1 MKHVIAL
8 LSVLL
13 MLFAAACAAP
23 DIPDSVYPEADIAP
37 TDLGFDV
44 SAPEDYPGF
53 AALLGAALLDGESNR
68 NFSPISAYYALAMAA
83 EGANGKTREDLL
95 TLLGCESLDALHATI
110 DGMTARLNRP
120 AETSEIALCNSLWM
134 GDVFPVKKEYRTQ
147 LSERYDATV
156 ETVAFGT
163 DAAAKRIA
171 DWIAE
176 KTNGL
181 IAPAPETMDFDPLT
195 IAVLFNTIYFRDQ
208 WSRPFGSAQPGT
220 FTRADGTSET
230 AAYLHRLTENTSVV
244 RGEGFL
250 RYSVWYESRGRI
262 EFVLP
267 DEGVIL
273 SDLLGTPEKLQSLLS
288 GGETVRAD
296 VDLELPEFTFSDRFE
311 LADVLSALGLRDVF
325 ADGADFSGMTSVP
338 TRLDRVV
345 QETVVDLN
353 ETGMEAAGY
362 TEVLPAPGEAPMPDE
377 TEPPLPLIE
386 FHLNRPFLFVI
397 MGSGGTPL
405 FIGTVENPT
414 H

>member
-1 MKHVIAL
+1 MKRLISIVLTL
-8 LSVLL
+8 LL
-13 MLFAAACAAP
+13 LFACAPSKRTAA
-23 DIPDSVYPEADIAP
+23 SFPESADVKPVA
-37 TDLGFDV
+37 LGFETPEIGGYEDFV
-44 SAPEDYPGF
+44 CTLSAAVLSGTE
-53 AALLGAALLDGESNR
+53 NK
-68 NFSPISAYYALAMAA
+68 NFSPISAYFALAMAA
-83 EGANGKTREDLL
+83 EGANGRTRQDLL
-95 TLLGCESLDALHATI
+95 RFMGCRDLDELHALTEQ
-110 DGMTARLNRP
+110 MQKRLTRP
-120 AETSEIALCNSLWM
+120 TETGELTLCNSLWM
-134 GDVFPVKKEYRTQ
+134 GEVFPVKKEYRTQ

-181 IAPAPETMDFDPLT
+181 IAPAPEAMDFDPLT

-208 WSRPFGSAQPGT
+208 WSRPFGSVQPGT
-220 FTRADGTSET
+220 FTRADGTTEN
-230 AAYLHRLTENTSVV
+230 AAYLHRLTEDTSVV

-250 RYSVWYESRGRI
+250 RYSVWYESKGRI
-262 EFVLP
+262 VFVLP
-267 DEGVIL
+267 DEDVAL
-273 SDLLGTPEKLQSLLS
+273 SDLLGTPEKLQTLLS
-288 GGETVRAD
+288 GGEIVRAD

-311 LADVLSALGLRDVF
+311 LADVLCALGLRDVF

-377 TEPPLPLIE
+377 TKPPLPLIE

-405 FIGTVENPT
+405 FVGTVENPT